1 MIKLSCG
8 HEIHDIDYAC
18 DASIKDYDDYG
29 RRTVSHVYYCEGC
42 YFYAMDKGIV
52 LMDGDEEARWLTNF
66 EDAEVKY
73 NNGNGALLYN
83 KREATAKGKQHAK
96 HGLHKG
102 KKR

>member
-1 MIKLSCG
+1 MRKNNMIKLSCG

-66 EDAEVKY
+66 EDA
-73 NNGNGALLYN
+73 
-83 KREATAKGKQHAK
+83 
-96 HGLHKG
+96 
-102 KKR
+102 